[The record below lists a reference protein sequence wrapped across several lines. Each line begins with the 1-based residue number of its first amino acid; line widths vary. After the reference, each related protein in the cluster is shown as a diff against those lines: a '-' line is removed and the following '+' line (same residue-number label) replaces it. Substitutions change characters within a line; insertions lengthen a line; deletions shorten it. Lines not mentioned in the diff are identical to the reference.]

1 MRISDW
7 SSDVCSS
14 DLFAVNFLMASLA
27 TSTFSGVVVENS
39 YVSSELFNRW
49 LDEAAQEKAL
59 GWKVDVQR
67 RTDGRLALALTG
79 VPAYPTIR
87 AEARHPLGRKP
98 DVALTFRKDVNGAY
112 VSDKPLPEGRWI
124 LRFDIEAGGKAW
136 RGKDHK
142 RN

>member
-39 YVSSELFNRW
+39 YVASQHFNRW

-79 VPAYPTIR
+79 VPRSEERR
-87 AEARHPLGRKP
+87 AGKECVSPDRSRWSTYNRKKKKQ
-98 DVALTFRKDVNGAY
+98 TKQKN
-112 VSDKPLPEGRWI
+112 
-124 LRFDIEAGGKAW
+124 
-136 RGKDHK
+136 
-142 RN
+142 